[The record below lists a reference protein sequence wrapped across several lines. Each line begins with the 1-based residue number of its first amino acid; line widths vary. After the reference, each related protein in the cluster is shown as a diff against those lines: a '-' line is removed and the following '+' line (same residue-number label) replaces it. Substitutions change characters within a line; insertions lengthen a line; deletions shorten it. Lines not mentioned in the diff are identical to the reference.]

1 MVIRWSKKRAR
12 ILVIGLIIVATLF
25 LIYIFFY
32 SSKSN
37 EQENTNVEISRTFSK
52 NEIVIFYEDTCP
64 DCQKIYP
71 LFYLSKLINKKV
83 ILINLNG
90 KRNRHYIR
98 DFHLNIV
105 PTIIHGNQEYSGTK
119 IEKILKIIN

>member
-12 ILVIGLIIVATLF
+12 ILVIGLIMVATLF

-37 EQENTNVEISRTFSK
+37 EQENTNVEISRIFSK
-52 NEIVIFYEDTCP
+52 NEIMIFYEDTCP

-83 ILINLNG
+83 VLINLNG

-98 DFHLNIV
+98 DFHLTIV

>member
-1 MVIRWSKKRAR
+1 MVIQWSKKRAR

-52 NEIVIFYEDTCP
+52 NEIMIFYEDTCP

-83 ILINLNG
+83 VLINLNG

-119 IEKILKIIN
+119 IEEIFKIIN

>member
-1 MVIRWSKKRAR
+1 MVIRGSKKRAR

-52 NEIVIFYEDTCP
+52 NEIMIFYEDTCP

-71 LFYLSKLINKKV
+71 LFYLSKLINKKIV
-83 ILINLNG
+83 LINLNG

-98 DFHLNIV
+98 DFHLTIV
-105 PTIIHGNQEYSGTK
+105 PTIIYGNQEYSGTK

>member
-1 MVIRWSKKRAR
+1 MLNQQNKKYVR

-52 NEIVIFYEDTCP
+52 NEIMIFYEDTCP

-83 ILINLNG
+83 VLINLNG

-119 IEKILKIIN
+119 IEKILKIII

>member
-12 ILVIGLIIVATLF
+12 ILVIRLIMVATLF

-37 EQENTNVEISRTFSK
+37 EQENTNVEISRIFSK
-52 NEIVIFYEDTCP
+52 NEIMIFYEDTCP

-83 ILINLNG
+83 VLINLNG

-98 DFHLNIV
+98 DFHLTIV

>member
-25 LIYIFFY
+25 LICIFFY

-52 NEIVIFYEDTCP
+52 NEIMIFYEDTCP

-83 ILINLNG
+83 VLINLNG

-98 DFHLNIV
+98 DFHLTIV
-105 PTIIHGNQEYSGTK
+105 PTIIYGNQEYSGTK

>member
-37 EQENTNVEISRTFSK
+37 EQENTNVEISRIFSK
-52 NEIVIFYEDTCP
+52 NEIMIFYEDTCP

-71 LFYLSKLINKKV
+71 LFYLSKLINKKIV
-83 ILINLNG
+83 LINLNG

-98 DFHLNIV
+98 DFHLTIV

>member
-1 MVIRWSKKRAR
+1 MLNQQNKKYVR

-52 NEIVIFYEDTCP
+52 NEIMIFYEDTCP

-83 ILINLNG
+83 VLINLNG